1 MMLTH
6 LLQGSTYSQP
16 ENRRE
21 LSQWIDSTRIQK
33 LSEGFWPRC
42 SILVSK
48 VALTPSQLDFTPGGA
63 AGLGYVF
70 KGF

>member
-1 MMLTH
+1 VSCLPSM
-6 LLQGSTYSQP
+6 S
-16 ENRRE
+16 
-21 LSQWIDSTRIQK
+21 IDSTRIQK